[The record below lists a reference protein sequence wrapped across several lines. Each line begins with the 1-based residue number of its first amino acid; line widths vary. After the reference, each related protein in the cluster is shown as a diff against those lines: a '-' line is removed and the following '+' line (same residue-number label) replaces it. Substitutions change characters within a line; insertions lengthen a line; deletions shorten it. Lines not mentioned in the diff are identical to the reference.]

1 VARTDRQA
9 GLSEKG
15 ATLRR
20 RIVSLLEA
28 RILSAKE
35 LSASLGIPEK
45 EVYEHLRHVQRAVRS
60 GGFRFDVVP
69 AACRAC
75 GFAFRKRDRLTS
87 PGKCPVCRGES
98 IADPSFAIRKR

>member
-1 VARTDRQA
+1 MTRPGRQA
-9 GLSEKG
+9 GLSERG

-20 RIVSLLEA
+20 GIVSLLEGRALTA
-28 RILSAKE
+28 RELSAK
-35 LSASLGIPEK
+35 LGISEK
-45 EVYEHLRHVQRAVRS
+45 EVCEHLRHVQRAAHS

-75 GFAFRKRDRLTS
+75 GFTFRKRDRLTS

-98 IADPSFAIRKR
+98 IADPSFSIRGR